1 MVNLTTANSALK
13 TVYLDVLDNL
23 LNVSTNPLF
32 AKIKKTTKGVTG
44 KEIKVLAPYGFNG
57 GITATSETGGLP
69 SAGGNNY
76 VNFTSELKNLY
87 GCIEISD
94 KAVRASQNSA
104 GAFVN
109 LLNDEMEGLIQSSAF
124 NLSRMIYSDG
134 YGLLSEIV
142 GAYDNNTKFAVKD
155 VTLLL
160 EGMIVDIFDDA
171 TGDLPETSKGYKIV
185 KIDRNQKLVT
195 LDRELVLDSPQDGG
209 YYFVIQN
216 SFNNELTGIH
226 ALFNPT
232 IKTLYGL
239 SKEEYPFM
247 QGLNSKML
255 DENDLTDMYITEI
268 IDNVED
274 WAGTQIDFIAC
285 SSKAR
290 RHYQNL
296 LLAQNRNIQTI
307 NLGNGFKAL
316 DFYGIPMY
324 SDRLVPQDRMFM
336 IDTDQFTLHQM
347 CDWEW
352 LADESGNVLSQK
364 AGYPVYTATLVKY
377 ADLICS
383 KPSSKFKSLM
393 FRPFKKCRKI
403 RGFSDF
409 RFPKNC
415 KIDISLCKF

>member
-57 GITATSETGGLP
+57 GITATSETGMLP
-69 SAGGNNY
+69 SAAGNNY

-124 NLSRMIYSDG
+124 NLSRMIYSNG
-134 YGLLSEIV
+134 KGLLSEIV
-142 GAYDNNTKFAVKD
+142 KSYSASEYQVKD

-160 EGMIVDIFDDA
+160 EGMIVDVYDDA
-171 TGDLPETSKGYKIV
+171 TGEILADCKGCKIV
-185 KIDRNQKLVT
+185 KIERDASVVTVDRDINI
-195 LDRELVLDSPQDGG
+195 ESAEEGG

-216 SFNNELTGIH
+216 SLQNELTGID
-226 ALFNPT
+226 AIFDQSVT
-232 IKTLYGL
+232 TLYGL
-239 SKEEYPFM
+239 KKSDYPLIE
-247 QGLNSKML
+247 GYNKVISTEKLNDML
-255 DENDLTDMYITEI
+255 MLEM
-268 IDNVED
+268 IDSVED
-274 WAGTQIDFIAC
+274 WAGTKIDFMAC
-285 SSKAR
+285 SSKLR
-290 RHYQNL
+290 RFYQNQL
-296 LLAQNRNIQTI
+296 LTDNRNIQTV

-324 SDRLVPQDRMFM
+324 SDRLVKEDRVF
-336 IDTDQFTLHQM
+336 ILDTDKFALHQM

-377 ADLICS
+377 ADLICT
-383 KPSSKFKSLM
+383 KPCGQAMISN
-393 FRPFKKCRKI
+393 FRYVA
-403 RGFSDF
+403 
-409 RFPKNC
+409 
-415 KIDISLCKF
+415 